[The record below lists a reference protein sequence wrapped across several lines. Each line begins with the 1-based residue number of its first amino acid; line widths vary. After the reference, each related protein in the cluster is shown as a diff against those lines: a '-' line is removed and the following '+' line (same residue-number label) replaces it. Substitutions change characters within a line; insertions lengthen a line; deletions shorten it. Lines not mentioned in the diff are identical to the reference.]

1 MGRII
6 RVAYAVASERLMVRV
21 TVAFGLFVTSEYAA
35 WIGML
40 VYAYQNGGATAS
52 GLVAVAQLIPGV
64 FLAPVVAGVA
74 DRRSPTALLV
84 AGYLVQTIGLA
95 GVAVALWAGA
105 APILAYA
112 FAVVATTAMVAI
124 RPAQFTLLPA
134 LARDASQLTAA
145 NVVAGW
151 AESGGI
157 VVGSL
162 LAALFLGGGHIDWL
176 FALMAA
182 SEITAAYLV
191 FQAKVPGIA
200 VAEDEEYG
208 SGLAEW
214 MVGVRTAARDSR
226 SRLLVGI
233 LAVQYVVEGALDVL
247 LVVIAVEVLGRS
259 EAWVGYLNTAY
270 GLGGVAA
277 GLITAHL
284 IWQRLGGVIAIAIA
298 TSAVALVL
306 TAFSRVA
313 FVTAGLLWLFG
324 AGRAVLSVSVTCVL
338 QRVVPPSAVGRVF
351 GLVEGLSNAGLAV
364 GAGLAPLL
372 IHLGGRRIA
381 VVVVACLLPITAAVG
396 LSTLRHL
403 DEAASVPLVEVALLR
418 SLPHFAEMPASALEV
433 LAGVAERVTATAGEV
448 IITQGEDA
456 DRFYA
461 IVDGVVAASVDGQ
474 PRGHLGRGSGFGEI
488 ALLRR
493 TSRTATI
500 RAVEPSTLLALD
512 SASFLAA
519 ISGHAPT
526 RRRAESVAA
535 DWSEADAKRSAF

>member
-1 MGRII
+1 M
-6 RVAYAVASERLMVRV
+6 
-21 TVAFGLFVTSEYAA
+21 
-35 WIGML
+35 
-40 VYAYQNGGATAS
+40 
-52 GLVAVAQLIPGV
+52 
-64 FLAPVVAGVA
+64 
-74 DRRSPTALLV
+74 
-84 AGYLVQTIGLA
+84 A
-95 GVAVALWAGA
+95 GVAVVLWAGA
-105 APILAYA
+105 APIVAYA
-112 FAVVATTAMVAI
+112 FAVVASTAMVAV
-124 RPAQFTLLPA
+124 RPAQFTMLPA
-134 LARDASQLTAA
+134 LARDAPQLTAA

-162 LAALFLGGGHIDWL
+162 LAAVFLGGGHIDWL
-176 FALMAA
+176 FAVMAA
-182 SEITAAYLV
+182 CELTAASLV

-208 SGLAEW
+208 SDFAEW
-214 MVGVRTAARDSR
+214 LVGIRAAARDSR
-226 SRLLVGI
+226 SRLLISI
-233 LAVQYVVEGALDVL
+233 LAMQYVVEGALDVL
-247 LVVIAVEVLGRS
+247 LVVIAIQVLGKG

-298 TSAVALVL
+298 TTALALAL

-313 FVTAGLLWLFG
+313 FVTVGLLWVFG

-338 QRVVPPSAVGRVF
+338 QRVVPPSAIGRVF

-364 GAGLAPLL
+364 GAALAPLL
-372 IHLGGRRIA
+372 IHLGGHRIA
-381 VVVVACLLPITAAVG
+381 VVAVACLLPITAAAG
-396 LSTLRHL
+396 FSTLRHL
-403 DEAASVPLVEVALLR
+403 DEAAIVPVVEVALLR

-433 LAGVAERVTATAGEV
+433 LAGVAERVTATPGEV
-448 IITQGEDA
+448 IIRQGDDA

-461 IVDGVVAASVDGQ
+461 VADGVVAAFVDGQ
-474 PRGHLGRGSGFGEI
+474 PRGHLGRGAGFGEI

-500 RAVEPSTLLALD
+500 RAVQPSTLLALD

-526 RRRAESVAA
+526 RRRAENVAA
-535 DWSEADAKRSAF
+535 SWTESDTRGP